1 MILPSAFVNNS
12 SNINAIIESPK
23 GTGNKYTFDSETELF
38 KLTKILPE
46 GMVFPMHFG
55 FIPGTKGEDGDPLDV
70 LILMDESCYPGNLIE
85 GRVIGIIE
93 AQQTER
99 NHKKMRN
106 DRIIAAAVG
115 RIKAI
120 QLIKKSI
127 TK

>member
-106 DRIIAAAVG
+106 DRIIAAAVESK
-115 RIKAI
+115 R
-120 QLIKKSI
+120 
-127 TK
+127 